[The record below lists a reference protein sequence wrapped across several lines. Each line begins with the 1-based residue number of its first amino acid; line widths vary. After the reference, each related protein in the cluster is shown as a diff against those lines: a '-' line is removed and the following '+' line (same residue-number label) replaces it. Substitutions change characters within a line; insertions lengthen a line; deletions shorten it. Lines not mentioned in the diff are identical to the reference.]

1 MPESRRR
8 AEHPHVPRSA
18 LSCRDGVSAGSRA
31 PDRGHLAST
40 DRYGG
45 KYGLLLGAENK
56 RPSLVR
62 QLRAAGSALGA
73 PAATYVGYALSV
85 SPASIRPRL
94 TVVSLIDQ
102 ERTSGRIHYPHSC
115 Q

>member
-1 MPESRRR
+1 MAVVRGTITSR
-8 AEHPHVPRSA
+8 S
-18 LSCRDGVSAGSRA
+18 VSAVQRPARGRGSLREI
-31 PDRGHLAST
+31 